1 MVEASFLQSFYD
13 LKLKNIA
20 NRSDLLG
27 TLPHFSFQ
35 AEKDFKIKINS
46 VFEKVSM
53 VIDKSLQHFD
63 LSSSVTQ
70 FFYRMRLVPIKEVKK
85 YITYL
90 NRNES
95 IVSNWG
101 KTGNLDDILIRTKYE
116 DKFNLDDVFSELNQY
131 IIDFQICTDTTTV
144 WCWPPLKYWDYQVKL
159 NQCL

>member
-13 LKLKNIA
+13 LKLKNIG

-46 VFEKVSM
+46 VFEKLSM

-70 FFYRMRLVPIKEVKK
+70 FFYRMRLVPIKEVKN
-85 YITYL
+85 T
-90 NRNES
+90 
-95 IVSNWG
+95 
-101 KTGNLDDILIRTKYE
+101 
-116 DKFNLDDVFSELNQY
+116 
-131 IIDFQICTDTTTV
+131 
-144 WCWPPLKYWDYQVKL
+144 
-159 NQCL
+159 